1 MTLGERCRNKT
12 TESSRVRLEKG
23 IPIKYPSTQF
33 CSNSFTTI
41 NNYPPKKYSSTLE
54 FTALVMICVLNFR
67 KTCFR
72 TAESTVTWPAGSDSH
87 GILYARGVEPSCQ
100 TSRSPVAPF
109 PPYHSAA
116 LHTGPENF
124 KSQSRAALFS
134 QLQSTKEQCPK
145 LTQRKNHL
153 IFDFLSLYT
162 TPRQETH
169 MERSTLVNRRQK
181 KKTHHQSNQLKGG
194 TSG

>member
-1 MTLGERCRNKT
+1 
-12 TESSRVRLEKG
+12 
-23 IPIKYPSTQF
+23 
-33 CSNSFTTI
+33 
-41 NNYPPKKYSSTLE
+41 
-54 FTALVMICVLNFR
+54 MICVLNFR

-87 GILYARGVEPSCQ
+87 GILYAWGVEPSCQ

-116 LHTGPENF
+116 LHAGPENL
-124 KSQSRAALFS
+124 KSQSRAVLFS
-134 QLQSTKEQCPK
+134 QLQRTKEQCPK
-145 LTQRKNHL
+145 LTQKKNHV
-153 IFDFLSLYT
+153 IFDFLNLYP

-181 KKTHHQSNQLKGG
+181 KEKQKPINPSLEQPIKGRNLWL
-194 TSG
+194 TRWSWLN